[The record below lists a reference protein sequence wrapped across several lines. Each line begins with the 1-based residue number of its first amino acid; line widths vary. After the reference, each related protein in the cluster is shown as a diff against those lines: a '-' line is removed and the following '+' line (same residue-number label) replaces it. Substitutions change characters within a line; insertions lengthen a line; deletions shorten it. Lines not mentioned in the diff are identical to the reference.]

1 MRAVDRGCYAKDRG
15 TAYVDA
21 PQSIGS
27 AATIS
32 APHMHAY
39 ALELM
44 RDHLR
49 PGARCLDVGSG
60 SGYLTS
66 VMAHMVAAAAAAG
79 GKSAEVKATGVEHI
93 PELHETSLANVR
105 GDPSSRRLLESGRL
119 ELLVSD
125 GRMGH
130 ESGAPYD
137 CIHVGA
143 AAPSIPPALEAQ
155 LGLGG
160 RLVIPVGEKGATQDL
175 VVVDKGAETGDLR
188 RRKVMGVVYVPLCER
203 DHQLNKRWR

>member
-1 MRAVDRGCYAKDRG
+1 MMAVDRGWYAKDRG

-39 ALELM
+39 ALELL

-66 VMAHMVAAAAAAG
+66 VMAHMVAAG
-79 GKSAEVKATGVEHI
+79 GTEVGKAIGVEHI
-93 PELHETSLANVR
+93 PELHEASLANVR
-105 GDPSSRRLLESGRL
+105 EDPSSRQLLESGRL

-125 GRMGH
+125 GRLGH

-143 AAPSIPPALEAQ
+143 AAAAIPPALTAQ

-160 RLVIPVGEKGATQDL
+160 RLVIPVGAEGATQDL
-175 VVVDKGAETGDLR
+175 VVVDREARTGELT

-203 DHQLNKRWR
+203 DHQLNKR